1 MGRKR
6 GRVCIRG
13 NRRGKKCRVYEPV
26 GLITRSHPVAGPVS
40 VAFSGRIVG
49 RNGPLRV
56 VDVYLK
62 PGRYRATIVAAD
74 ATRNISKPVQ
84 LAFTVLR

>member
-1 MGRKR
+1 
-6 GRVCIRG
+6 
-13 NRRGKKCRVYEPV
+13 
-26 GLITRSHPVAGPVS
+26 VS
-40 VAFSGRIVG
+40 VGFSGRIVG

-56 VDVYLK
+56 VDVVLV

-84 LAFTVLR
+84 LAFTILR